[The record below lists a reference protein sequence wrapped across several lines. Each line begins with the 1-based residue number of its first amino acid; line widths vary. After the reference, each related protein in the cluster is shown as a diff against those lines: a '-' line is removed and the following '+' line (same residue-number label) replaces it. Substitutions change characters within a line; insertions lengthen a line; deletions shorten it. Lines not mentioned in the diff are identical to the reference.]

1 MPGCNSAGCNPRS
14 MEAGLHYRFVTS
26 VALGSLVLGTTIV
39 SEAAAQQRTV
49 AEQMADIFTRP
60 SGGSLMGGPPPLA
73 ISVFKGCED
82 DNAATGTRGT
92 QAVSPRA
99 RIEEASGSGGASSS
113 GRTFAPVGGSFP
125 VIAGSNAQEEDCALR
140 IDGIWVDRNGEAAF
154 NTNFDPG
161 GWAGSENDPEI
172 RALTHGVYTRPRY
185 LMIEKTQNQNA
196 QLIVRQPMLSS
207 APVTY
212 TSNDANRLMDTLKTG
227 RARKQY
233 RAARPSRGFERNLTV
248 RVLSNGVTVLEM
260 GGRQY
265 VRPRPELSL
274 AERAAQPAM
283 QDVFN
288 RGDTI
293 KALDAMVKGFD
304 VITQNPNAFNQNDK
318 SRIFVQQK
326 GTNYYTQD
334 QKLVPIDMRLDLIN
348 LQGAIQYSN
357 LMSTATEIQSAYASS
372 YGTSTKVGV
381 SGTAGRKD
389 QTAGVNLEASV
400 GFGSSFSNS
409 QYSLLSSTNSVSQ
422 AVGFS
427 RQKQFALIRDHAQ
440 SELDGFFRD
449 DVMAAV
455 ESGDFRFLIDTY
467 GTHYS
472 YATTYGSRAQ
482 LRSTATE
489 TGYRNLVGESSSE
502 SSSKGANLLIVEAST
517 DENTSSQI
525 GTGFERRTQYGSA
538 VFTAVGGNG
547 SWNEQGFS
555 AGATPYPILTDM
567 RPLSELLN
575 PMNFPNRP
583 DIFGPGKQA
592 FERAIEKKLIQ
603 AAQQLETRSLLPEII
618 PAQKWTMR
626 ALSLDC
632 FASGTLEGQAPEIQL
647 AGSMRLDLNFGRQSS
662 RIVFNVTS
670 KKGYRRIFCDGTQH
684 PATDRTS
691 YTIEG
696 TPQEIAGAQ
705 WRVRTNFSEVDFVS
719 GFNGQTSKTPLR
731 FAQLL
736 QPDKIYEGRSNWMPI
751 PAEADLDRSGKIV
764 RTYRVPRGPGKFGQ
778 PDLRLR
784 VEFERVE

>member
-1 MPGCNSAGCNPRS
+1 

-26 VALGSLVLGTTIV
+26 VALGSLVLGATIV

-49 AEQMADIFTRP
+49 DEQMADIFTRP
-60 SGGSLMGGPPPLA
+60 SGGNLMGGPPPLA
-73 ISVFKGCED
+73 ISVFKGCEN

-92 QAVSPRA
+92 QAVSPRT

-113 GRTFAPVGGSFP
+113 GRTFAPVGGSSP
-125 VIAGSNAQEEDCALR
+125 VVASPNAQEEDCALR
-140 IDGIWVDRNGEAAF
+140 IDGLWVDRIGEAAF
-154 NTNFDPG
+154 DTNFDPG
-161 GWAGSENDPEI
+161 GWVGSQVSEL
-172 RALTHGVYTRPRY
+172 AHGVYTRPRY
-185 LMIEKTQNQNA
+185 LMIDKTNNQNA
-196 QLIVRQPMLSS
+196 QLVVRQPMLSGRS
-207 APVTY
+207 VTY
-212 TSNDANRLMDTLKTG
+212 ASNDSARLIDTLKTG

-233 RAARPSRGFERNLTV
+233 RAARPSRGFDRNLTV

-260 GGRQY
+260 GRRQY

-274 AERAAQPAM
+274 AERAAQTPM
-283 QDVFN
+283 QDAFN

-304 VITQNPNAFNQNDK
+304 VIKQNPNAFDQNDK
-318 SRIFVQQK
+318 NRVFVQQK

-334 QKLVPIDMRLDLIN
+334 QKLVPIDMKLDLIN
-348 LQGAIQYSN
+348 TQGAIQFSN

-372 YGTSTKVGV
+372 YGKSTKVGI

-409 QYSLLSSTNSVSQ
+409 QYSLLSSNNSVSQ

-427 RQKQFALIRDHAQ
+427 KQKQFALIRDHAQ

-449 DVMAAV
+449 DVISAV
-455 ESGDFRFLIDTY
+455 ESGDFSRLIDTY

-502 SSSKGANLLIVEAST
+502 SSSKGANALIVEAST
-517 DENTSSQI
+517 DENKSSQI
-525 GTGFERRTQYGSA
+525 GTGIERRTQYGSA

-547 SWNEQGFS
+547 SWNEQGYS
-555 AGATPYPILTDM
+555 SGATPYPILTDM

-583 DIFGPGKQA
+583 DVFGQGKRA
-592 FERAIEKKLIQ
+592 FERAIERTLIG
-603 AAQQLETRSLLPEII
+603 AARRLETRSLLPEII
-618 PAQKWTMR
+618 PKQRWTLR
-626 ALSLDC
+626 ALSLNCD
-632 FASGTLEGQAPEIQL
+632 ASGSGEGNLPVIQL
-647 AGSMRLDLNFGRQSS
+647 KGSMRLDLQYAGRNQS
-662 RIVFNVTS
+662 RVVFNVTS
-670 KKGYRRIFCDGTQH
+670 KKGYRKITCDGRNHT
-684 PATDRTS
+684 ATDATK

-696 TPQEIAGAQ
+696 TADEIGLAR
-705 WRVRTNFSEVDFVS
+705 WRVRANLDELDS
-719 GFNGQTSKTPLR
+719 GSPIRAFR
-731 FAQLL
+731 VYAQGGLADAAH
-736 QPDKIYEGRSNWMPI
+736 PDKIFQGSSAWTQFPTLNSPRRRVWEF
-751 PAEADLDRSGKIV
+751 
-764 RTYRVPRGPGKFGQ
+764 RTPQSSKQ

-784 VEFERVE
+784 IEFERVE